1 MNCLVRKVID
11 VWSVGGDGRLWRGS
25 VFWGIVWRWGMT
37 GVEDVRVGMLLGMVY
52 VRQRTV

>member
-37 GVEDVRVGMLLGMVY
+37 GVEDVRVGMLLGMVH